1 MTWHS
6 FLHAFFDPSL
16 KDLPIAYALVWIIQA
31 SYAGWITWNWVHTKN
46 PRA

>member
-6 FLHAFFDPSL
+6 FLHAILEPDL
-16 KDLPIAYALVWIIQA
+16 KNLPIAYALVLTIQA
-31 SYAGWITWNWVHTKN
+31 SYAGWIAWNWFHIKP